1 MRPRRRTLV
10 AALVALIALV
20 AVALVARPG
29 YPLDSVSRGAAT
41 TGRLRC
47 PRVALV
53 TYRGEI
59 IRYHRPLRVYR
70 GFVPRLRRF
79 EALVRDTAIE
89 VYGRPPRKIVH
100 LGAYCCRRIRGY
112 PSLLSEHALGNA
124 LDVAGFDF
132 GPARRGA
139 ARRAFSVRLAQHW
152 SGRSRQ
158 HRTFLR
164 RLDRRVR
171 AANDLFTVV
180 LGPGARGHSDH
191 FHLDRG
197 PSAWRKALDAAPG
210 LVGALWR

>member
-1 MRPRRRTLV
+1 VRSRRRTLA
-10 AALVALIALV
+10 AALLALAALLV
-20 AVALVARPG
+20 VALVARTG
-29 YPLDSVSRGAAT
+29 YPLDSVSRGAPT

-53 TYRGEI
+53 TYRGDI
-59 IRYHRPLRVYR
+59 IRYHRPLRVHR

-89 VYGRPPRKIVH
+89 VYGRPPSRIVH

-132 GPARRGA
+132 NG
-139 ARRAFSVRLAQHW
+139 AFSVRLARHW
-152 SGRSRQ
+152 SGRSRR

-164 RLDRRVR
+164 RLNRRVR
-171 AANDLFTVV
+171 AADDLFTVV
-180 LGPGARGHSDH
+180 LGPGNRGHSDH

-197 PSAWRKALDAAPG
+197 PSAWRKALAALPG
-210 LVGALWR
+210 LVGSLWR